1 MKCGR
6 FEMSCVRLDP
16 VVNEEAK
23 ELARKLGWPF
33 SLLVRT
39 AIAEFL
45 ERKKKEEK
53 ED

>member
-1 MKCGR
+1 MKSGR

-23 ELARKLGWPF
+23 ELAKKLGWPF

-39 AIAEFL
+39 AIAEFVA
-45 ERKKKEEK
+45 RAKKEAKDE
-53 ED
+53 